1 MNGRDA
7 HYDRKRGL
15 RRLVHLEGVAK
26 QAIDISHVRLIAV
39 AAGFALCF
47 VIIAGR
53 LIGLAA
59 LAPANESTAIP
70 AEVRQ
75 LKAERAEVV
84 DRNGVLLASNVRAV
98 SLFANPRKVM
108 NADQATT
115 QLVSVLPGLNRASLQ
130 RKLSS
135 DRGFV
140 WVKRHLSPR
149 QQDSVN
155 RLGIP
160 GLEFVDEERRV
171 YPHGRLAAHVVG
183 FTGIDNEGLEGIEKG
198 LDASLVAGHDVRLSI
213 DARVQHA
220 LRAELMASVEEF
232 QAIGAAAIIMDAHNG
247 EILGMVSLPDFDPG
261 AMSKV
266 STDDRRFNRATLGVY
281 EMGSTFKA
289 FTTAALLESGT
300 ANLND
305 TYDASKPLHVAHF
318 TINDDHAKNRWLS
331 VAEVFQYSS
340 NIGSARMALD
350 IGTEGQ
356 QQFLRSLGLLDRP
369 SLEIPEVGA
378 PDLPSPWREISTMT
392 VAYGHGI
399 AVSPLQMVRAYGVV
413 VNGGHDVTPTLLA
426 RDDGDRA
433 VPKRILSEHTSQTMR
448 ALLRLVVDEGT
459 GHQAQAEGYL
469 VGGKTGTA
477 EKLKAGA
484 YQRGSLISSFVAA
497 FPINRPRY
505 VVLVLIDEPKG
516 NKKTFG
522 YATAG
527 WVAAPAAGRIMRRV
541 GAMMGLAPD
550 PSFKPATPA
559 NPLLVKAAH
568 DQRRA
573 REQALAPD

>member
-1 MNGRDA
+1 MSGHET

-26 QAIDISHVRLIAV
+26 QAIDTGHVRLIAV

-59 LAPANESTAIP
+59 LAPANESASIP

-75 LKAERAEVV
+75 VQAERAEVV

-98 SLFANPRKVM
+98 SLFANPRKIM
-108 NADQATT
+108 NADQATA
-115 QLVSVLPGLNRASLQ
+115 QLLTVLPGLDRAALH
-130 RKLSS
+130 RTLSS
-135 DRGFV
+135 DRSFV

-149 QQDSVN
+149 QQDTVN

-160 GLEFVDEERRV
+160 GLGFVDEERRV

-183 FTGIDNEGLEGIEKG
+183 FTGIDHEGLAGIEKG
-198 LDASLVAGHDVRLSI
+198 LDDSLVAGHDVSLSI
-213 DARVQHA
+213 DIRVQHA

-232 QAIGAAAIIMDAHNG
+232 QAIGAAAIVMDAHNG

-261 AMSKV
+261 AMKKV
-266 STDDRRFNRATLGVY
+266 AADRLFNRATLGVY

-289 FTTAALLESGT
+289 FTTAAALESGT
-300 ANLND
+300 ANLAD
-305 TYDASKPLHVAHF
+305 TYDASKPLRVARF

-331 VAEVFQYSS
+331 VAEIFQYSS

-350 IGTEGQ
+350 MGTERQ
-356 QQFLRSLGLLDRP
+356 QQFLKSLGLLDRP

-378 PDLPSPWREISTMT
+378 PMVPRPWREISTMT
-392 VAYGHGI
+392 IAYGHGI

-426 RDDGDRA
+426 RDDADRA
-433 VPKRILSEHTSQTMR
+433 PPKRVLSEHTSQTMR
-448 ALLRLVVDEGT
+448 ALLGLVVDEGT
-459 GHQAQAEGYL
+459 GRQAQAEGYL

-477 EKLKAGA
+477 EKAGA
-484 YQRGSLISSFVAA
+484 GGYRRKALLSSFVAA
-497 FPINRPRY
+497 FPINDPRY
-505 VVLVLIDEPKG
+505 VVFVALDEPQG
-516 NKKTFG
+516 TERTFNF
-522 YATAG
+522 ASAG
-527 WVAAPAAGRIMRRV
+527 WTAAPTTSRVVSRI
-541 GAMMGLAPD
+541 A
-550 PSFKPATPA
+550 
-559 NPLLVKAAH
+559 PLLGV
-568 DQRRA
+568 
-573 REQALAPD
+573 APTTTKPGPSADSLLVSVRKGQ

>member
-1 MNGRDA
+1 MSGHET

-26 QAIDISHVRLIAV
+26 QAIDTGHVRLIAV

-59 LAPANESTAIP
+59 LAPANESASIP

-75 LKAERAEVV
+75 VQAERAEVV

-98 SLFANPRKVM
+98 SLFANPRKIM
-108 NADQATT
+108 NADQATA
-115 QLVSVLPGLNRASLQ
+115 QLLTVLPGLDRAALH
-130 RKLSS
+130 RTLSS
-135 DRGFV
+135 DRSFV

-149 QQDSVN
+149 QQDTVN

-160 GLEFVDEERRV
+160 GLGFVDEERRV

-183 FTGIDNEGLEGIEKG
+183 FTGIDHEGLAGIEKG
-198 LDASLVAGHDVRLSI
+198 LDDSLVAGHDVSLSI
-213 DARVQHA
+213 DIRVQHA

-232 QAIGAAAIIMDAHNG
+232 QAIGAAAIVMDAHNG

-261 AMSKV
+261 AMKKV
-266 STDDRRFNRATLGVY
+266 AADRLFNRATLGVY

-289 FTTAALLESGT
+289 FTTAAALESGT
-300 ANLND
+300 ANLAD
-305 TYDASKPLHVAHF
+305 TYDASKPLRVARF

-331 VAEVFQYSS
+331 VAEIFQYSS

-350 IGTEGQ
+350 MGTERQ
-356 QQFLRSLGLLDRP
+356 QQFLKSLGLLDRP

-378 PDLPSPWREISTMT
+378 PMVPRPWREISTMT
-392 VAYGHGI
+392 IAYGHGI

-426 RDDGDRA
+426 RDDADRA
-433 VPKRILSEHTSQTMR
+433 PPKRVLSEHTSQTMR
-448 ALLRLVVDEGT
+448 ALLGLVVDEGT
-459 GHQAQAEGYL
+459 GRQAQAEGYL

-477 EKLKAGA
+477 EKAGA
-484 YQRGSLISSFVAA
+484 GGYRRKALLSSFVAA
-497 FPINRPRY
+497 FPINDPRY
-505 VVLVLIDEPKG
+505 VVFVALDEPQG
-516 NKKTFG
+516 TERTFNF
-522 YATAG
+522 ASAG
-527 WVAAPAAGRIMRRV
+527 WTAAPTTSRVVSRI
-541 GAMMGLAPD
+541 A
-550 PSFKPATPA
+550 
-559 NPLLVKAAH
+559 PLLGV
-568 DQRRA
+568 
-573 REQALAPD
+573 APTTTKPGPSADSLPVSVRKGQ

>member
-26 QAIDISHVRLIAV
+26 QAIDTSHVRLIAV
-39 AAGFALCF
+39 AAGFSLCF

-59 LAPANESTAIP
+59 LAPANGSASIP

-75 LKAERAEVV
+75 VKAERAEVV

-98 SLFANPRKVM
+98 SLVANPQKIM

-115 QLVSVLPGLNRASLQ
+115 QLVSVLPGLDRATLQ

-140 WVKRHLSPR
+140 WIKRHLSPR

-183 FTGIDNEGLEGIEKG
+183 FTGVDNEGLVGIEKG
-198 LDASLVAGHDVRLSI
+198 LDESLVAGHDVRLSI
-213 DARVQHA
+213 DTRVQHA

-232 QAIGAAAIIMDAHNG
+232 RAIGAAAIVMDAHNG

-261 AMSKV
+261 SMKKV
-266 STDDRRFNRATLGVY
+266 ADDRLFNRATLGVY
-281 EMGSTFKA
+281 EMGSTFKT
-289 FTTAALLESGT
+289 FTTAAALEAGV

-305 TYDASKPLHVAHF
+305 TYDARKPLQFAGH
-318 TINDDHAKNRWLS
+318 TIKDYHAKNRWLS
-331 VAEVFQYSS
+331 VTEIFQHSS
-340 NIGSARMALD
+340 NIGSALMARET
-350 IGTEGQ
+350 GTERQ
-356 QQFLRSLGLLDRP
+356 QSFLGALGLLGRP

-378 PDLPSPWREISTMT
+378 PILPTRWRKIRTMT
-392 VAYGHGI
+392 IAYGHGI

-413 VNGGHDVTPTLLA
+413 VNGGYDVAPTLLV
-426 RDDGDRA
+426 RGDAERIA
-433 VPKRILSEHTSQTMR
+433 PKRILSEHTSHTMR
-448 ALLRLVVDEGT
+448 GLLRLVVDEGT
-459 GHQAQAEGYL
+459 GRQAYAEGYL

-477 EKLKAGA
+477 EKAGVGGYRRNA
-484 YQRGSLISSFVAA
+484 SLSSFVAA
-497 FPINRPRY
+497 FPINDPRY
-505 VVLVLIDEPKG
+505 VVFVALDEPQG
-516 NKKTFG
+516 AERTLNRAGAGWTAAPTASRVISRIAPLLSIAPTTRTLS
-522 YATAG
+522 ATAD
-527 WVAAPAAGRIMRRV
+527 A
-541 GAMMGLAPD
+541 
-550 PSFKPATPA
+550 
-559 NPLLVKAAH
+559 LLVSVRKGG
-568 DQRRA
+568 
-573 REQALAPD
+573 

>member
-1 MNGRDA
+1 
-7 HYDRKRGL
+7 
-15 RRLVHLEGVAK
+15 
-26 QAIDISHVRLIAV
+26 
-39 AAGFALCF
+39 
-47 VIIAGR
+47 
-53 LIGLAA
+53 
-59 LAPANESTAIP
+59 
-70 AEVRQ
+70 
-75 LKAERAEVV
+75 
-84 DRNGVLLASNVRAV
+84 
-98 SLFANPRKVM
+98 
-108 NADQATT
+108 
-115 QLVSVLPGLNRASLQ
+115 
-130 RKLSS
+130 
-135 DRGFV
+135 
-140 WVKRHLSPR
+140 
-149 QQDSVN
+149 
-155 RLGIP
+155 
-160 GLEFVDEERRV
+160 
-171 YPHGRLAAHVVG
+171 
-183 FTGIDNEGLEGIEKG
+183 
-198 LDASLVAGHDVRLSI
+198 
-213 DARVQHA
+213 
-220 LRAELMASVEEF
+220 
-232 QAIGAAAIIMDAHNG
+232 
-247 EILGMVSLPDFDPG
+247 
-261 AMSKV
+261 
-266 STDDRRFNRATLGVY
+266 
-281 EMGSTFKA
+281 MGSTFKA

-477 EKLKAGA
+477 EKPCAGGYCRKA
-484 YQRGSLISSFVAA
+484 LLSSFVAA
-497 FPINRPRY
+497 FPINDPRY
-505 VVLVLIDEPKG
+505 VVFVALDEPQG
-516 NKKTFG
+516 NERTFNFAG
-522 YATAG
+522 AGWTAAPTTSRVVSRIAPLLGVAPTTRTLSATA
-527 WVAAPAAGRIMRRV
+527 
-541 GAMMGLAPD
+541 D
-550 PSFKPATPA
+550 S
-559 NPLLVKAAH
+559 LLVSVRKGG
-568 DQRRA
+568 
-573 REQALAPD
+573 

>member
-477 EKLKAGA
+477 EKPCAGGYCRKA
-484 YQRGSLISSFVAA
+484 LLSSFVAA
-497 FPINRPRY
+497 FPINDPRY
-505 VVLVLIDEPKG
+505 VVFVALDEPQG
-516 NKKTFG
+516 NERTSNFAG
-522 YATAG
+522 AGWTAAPTTSRVVSRIAPLLGVAPTTRTLSATA
-527 WVAAPAAGRIMRRV
+527 
-541 GAMMGLAPD
+541 D
-550 PSFKPATPA
+550 S
-559 NPLLVKAAH
+559 LLVSVRKGG
-568 DQRRA
+568 
-573 REQALAPD
+573 

>member
-1 MNGRDA
+1 MSGHDP

-26 QAIDISHVRLIAV
+26 QAIDTGHVRLVAV
-39 AAGFALCF
+39 AAGLALCF

-59 LAPANESTAIP
+59 LAPANESASIP

-75 LKAERAEVV
+75 VKAERAEVV

-98 SLFANPRKVM
+98 SLVANPQKIM

-115 QLVSVLPGLNRASLQ
+115 QLVSVLPGLDRATLQ

-140 WVKRHLSPR
+140 WIKRHLSPR

-183 FTGIDNEGLEGIEKG
+183 FTGVDNEGLVGIEKG
-198 LDASLVAGHDVRLSI
+198 LDDSLVAGHDVRLSI
-213 DARVQHA
+213 DTRVQHA

-232 QAIGAAAIIMDAHNG
+232 RAIGAAAIVMDAHNG

-261 AMSKV
+261 SMKKV
-266 STDDRRFNRATLGVY
+266 ADDRLFNRATLGVY
-281 EMGSTFKA
+281 EMGSTFKT
-289 FTTAALLESGT
+289 FTTAAALEAGV

-305 TYDASKPLHVAHF
+305 TYDARKPLQFAGH
-318 TINDDHAKNRWLS
+318 TIKDYHAKNRWLS
-331 VAEVFQYSS
+331 VTEIFQHSS
-340 NIGSARMALD
+340 NIGSALMARET
-350 IGTEGQ
+350 GTERQ
-356 QQFLRSLGLLDRP
+356 QNFLGALGLLGRP

-378 PDLPSPWREISTMT
+378 PILPTRWRKIRTMT
-392 VAYGHGI
+392 IAYGHGI

-413 VNGGHDVTPTLLA
+413 VNGGYDVAPTLLV
-426 RDDGDRA
+426 RGDAERIA
-433 VPKRILSEHTSQTMR
+433 PKRILSEHTSHTMR
-448 ALLRLVVDEGT
+448 GLLRLVVDEGT
-459 GHQAQAEGYL
+459 GRQAYAEGYL

-477 EKLKAGA
+477 EKAGVGGYRRNA
-484 YQRGSLISSFVAA
+484 SLSSFVAA
-497 FPINRPRY
+497 FPINDPRY
-505 VVLVLIDEPKG
+505 VVFVALDEPQG
-516 NKKTFG
+516 AERTLNRAGAGWTAAPTASRVISRIAPLLSIAPTTRTLS
-522 YATAG
+522 ATA
-527 WVAAPAAGRIMRRV
+527 
-541 GAMMGLAPD
+541 D
-550 PSFKPATPA
+550 S
-559 NPLLVKAAH
+559 LLVSVRKGG
-568 DQRRA
+568 
-573 REQALAPD
+573 

>member
-1 MNGRDA
+1 MSGHDP

-26 QAIDISHVRLIAV
+26 QAIDTGHVRLVAV
-39 AAGFALCF
+39 AAGLALCF

-59 LAPANESTAIP
+59 LAPANGSASIP

-75 LKAERAEVV
+75 VKAERAEVT

-108 NADQATT
+108 NADQATA
-115 QLVSVLPGLNRASLQ
+115 QLVSVLPGLDRAALK
-130 RKLSS
+130 RTLSS
-135 DRGFV
+135 DRSFV
-140 WVKRHLSPR
+140 WIKRHLSPR
-149 QQDSVN
+149 QQDTVN

-160 GLEFVDEERRV
+160 GLGFLDEERRV
-171 YPHGRLAAHVVG
+171 YPQGRLAAHVVG
-183 FTGIDNEGLEGIEKG
+183 FTGIDQEGLAGIEKG
-198 LDASLVAGHDVRLSI
+198 LDESLVAGHDVRLSI
-213 DARVQHA
+213 DTRVQYA

-232 QAIGAAAIIMDAHNG
+232 QAIGAAAIVMDAHNG

-261 AMSKV
+261 AISKV
-266 STDDRRFNRATLGVY
+266 AADRRFNRATLGVY

-289 FTTAALLESGT
+289 FTTAAALESGT
-300 ANLND
+300 ANLHD
-305 TYDASKPLHVAHF
+305 TYDASKPLRVARF

-331 VAEVFQYSS
+331 VAEIFQYSS

-378 PDLPSPWREISTMT
+378 PKLPSPWREINTMT
-392 VAYGHGI
+392 IAFGHGI

-426 RDDGDRA
+426 RDDTDRA
-433 VPKRILSEHTSQTMR
+433 APKRILSERTSQAMR
-448 ALLRLVVDEGT
+448 ALLGLVVDEGT

-477 EKLKAGA
+477 EKAVAGGYDSKA
-484 YQRGSLISSFVAA
+484 LLCSFVAA
-497 FPINRPRY
+497 FPINNPRY
-505 VVLVLIDEPKG
+505 IVFVALDEPQG
-516 NKKTFG
+516 TERTFNFSG
-522 YATAG
+522 AG
-527 WVAAPAAGRIMRRV
+527 WTAAPTTSRVVSRIATLLGVAPTTMTPGAA
-541 GAMMGLAPD
+541 D
-550 PSFKPATPA
+550 S
-559 NPLLVKAAH
+559 LLVSLRKGG
-568 DQRRA
+568 
-573 REQALAPD
+573 